1 MRFEDIVARMEP
13 LLEQLQN
20 SLPYNAPTYK
30 GLPEKGIY
38 VFFERGAPMY
48 IGRVGST
55 SKQTMRNR
63 IRQHTIPSAEHN
75 QAVFAFRLLQEKLG
89 VATGHGAE
97 LSRAE
102 LAKKYKSEFKEMK
115 ERVRNMEVRAV
126 EIKDSVTQAV
136 FEIYASLALKTTR
149 YNNFDTHWLSAGN
162 SAPVPSGSTFLY

>member
-97 LSRAE
+97 LSRVERHNLTMRMSMRRFTRLTNAFS
-102 LAKKYKSEFKEMK
+102 KKLENHYH
-115 ERVRNMEVRAV
+115 A
-126 EIKDSVTQAV
+126 QAL
-136 FEIYASLALKTTR
+136 I
-149 YNNFDTHWLSAGN
+149 
-162 SAPVPSGSTFLY
+162 PS

>member
-102 LAKKYKSEFKEMK
+102 LAKKYESEFKEMK
-115 ERVRNMEVRAV
+115 ERV

-149 YNNFDTHWLSAGN
+149 YNNFDTH
-162 SAPVPSGSTFLY
+162 